1 MIILCTER
9 SRGNEMQMSLE
20 FNRNCANPIKK
31 VLPEDGVKYS
41 NTSTANDPNL
51 SDRVADTYGD
61 NSSI

>member
-1 MIILCTER
+1 
-9 SRGNEMQMSLE
+9 MQMSLE